1 MGEAKKGK
9 KKRKKE
15 RKNKEEDTEKRENC
29 RECRSSVESCAADE
43 EEKKVSCSFGIAVE
57 NQRKE
62 AYIEQVCLELED
74 EEDAKKDAKKEKKKK
89 KKQEQRNRK
98 RSSESEGKRYSAE
111 SRSSVESTTLS
122 DEESSAA
129 NEAGL
134 DIVKAESEDGQANET
149 RQ

>member
-1 MGEAKKGK
+1 MG
-9 KKRKKE
+9 
-15 RKNKEEDTEKRENC
+15 TEKRENC

-43 EEKKVSCSFGIAVE
+43 EEKKVSCSLGIAVE

-74 EEDAKKDAKKEKKKK
+74 EEDATKKEKKKK

-98 RSSESEGKRYSAE
+98 HSSESEDKRYSAE

>member
-1 MGEAKKGK
+1 MG
-9 KKRKKE
+9 
-15 RKNKEEDTEKRENC
+15 TEKRENC

-74 EEDAKKDAKKEKKKK
+74 EEDAKKEKKKK

-98 RSSESEGKRYSAE
+98 HSSESEGKRYSAE

-134 DIVKAESEDGQANET
+134 DI
-149 RQ
+149 